1 MTWIGWYPLSLL
13 PRPST
18 VVIVHPSQAR
28 TGQRHYQ
35 KSFENAVSASKT
47 SSADYFFFS
56 KACLSVR
63 LFFGRVCP
71 SIYQWIRPSVTLVGS
86 PKSTCY
92 FLFFDHFLDTS
103 RCAKIEIMDHCLK
116 LTELRDLGG
125 SSRLFWTVT
134 MQAPQPPSLHD
145 TCAIYQNAFPVK
157 KTTSNDMTSDHTAC
171 KWDGINYMIQVFEK
185 VNGVVR

>member
-1 MTWIGWYPLSLL
+1 MFINPFDHYDLNRVISIVFAAKTLDCRN
-13 PRPST
+13 RPS
-18 VVIVHPSQAR
+18 IA
-28 TGQRHYQ
+28 GQNRAKTLNSYRQ
-35 KSFENAVSASKT
+35 SFEDAVFGSKT

-63 LFFGRVCP
+63 LFFRRVCP
-71 SIYQWIRPSVTLVGS
+71 SIYPWIRPAVTLVGS

-92 FLFFDHFLDTS
+92 FLFFDHFLDTP

-145 TCAIYQNAFPVK
+145 TCAIYQNAFSV
-157 KTTSNDMTSDHTAC
+157 
-171 KWDGINYMIQVFEK
+171 
-185 VNGVVR
+185 